1 MAHKIMALGVGVV
14 SILAQQVWAQD
25 GGTSK
30 LGSYGNTQLQ
40 KDTGDA
46 VTKVCQDFIA
56 AEANPATPLFAT
68 CRSMVQTA
76 NELSGSGPTFDS
88 RGLDQAQLA
97 ASLQQIAT
105 EEFGATQTMAS
116 DLSSSRMDP
125 VITRLVEL
133 RAGARGFS
141 VVALLPGDT
150 SEALA
155 ANGVSNSSAS
165 LGGAAGDDLGSR
177 LGGFFNASYGT
188 GDNDGT
194 DRTNSFDFDSYNI
207 TAGMDYR
214 ISDDLVVGGAFNY
227 YEINSD
233 FDKTPEVSGGST
245 DVDGWGASIFGTWY
259 KDNLYV
265 DAIAGYASSDYDT
278 DRKIFIPSSNPS
290 VPGIVETA
298 TASPESDD
306 YTFGIGAGY
315 NFNHDALNW
324 GPYFRATYIK
334 VEIDDYREKG
344 AETSGLNLAVKGQDF
359 ARNAGLIPNGA
370 RRSRKPL
377 DVEHLAER
385 AREDQIVVCPSRAG
399 CQAPLCNLAFLIPQ
413 KVRRRLEH
421 LRFPLWVDRRT
432 IPCFCVWKRLA
443 LLQQNIRRRGSPP
456 DVTTDA
462 ASVRRAAA
470 DCFGRAD
477 QVWLW
482 S

>member
-1 MAHKIMALGVGVV
+1 MAHKIIALGVGVV
-14 SILAQQVWAQD
+14 SIMAQQVWAQ
-25 GGTSK
+25 T
-30 LGSYGNTQLQ
+30 LGDYGNTQLQ

-46 VTKVCQDFIA
+46 VAKVCKDFVA
-56 AEANPATPLFAT
+56 AKADPSIPLFAT

-88 RGLDQAQLA
+88 RGLSQTQLA
-97 ASLQQIAT
+97 DSLQQIAT

-141 VVALLPGDT
+141 VVGLLPGDA
-150 SEALA
+150 SEGLA

-165 LGGAAGDDLGSR
+165 LGGAAGDELGSR

-194 DRTNSFDFDSYNI
+194 DRTNSFDFDSYNV

-214 ISDDLVVGGAFNY
+214 IADDIVVGGAFNY

-233 FDKTPEVSGGST
+233 FDKTPEVAGGST
-245 DVDGWGASIFGTWY
+245 DVEGWGASIFGTWY

-278 DRKIFIPSSNPS
+278 DRKILIPSNNPS
-290 VPGIVETA
+290 VPAIVETA

-344 AETSGLNLAVKGQDF
+344 AETSGLNLDVKGQDWESMTT
-359 ARNAGLIPNGA
+359 ALGA
-370 RRSRKPL
+370 QLNYTVNQDFGVLVPY
-377 DVEHLAER
+377 V
-385 AREDQIVVCPSRAG
+385 RAG
-399 CQAPLCNLAFLIPQ
+399 WIHQFENDATDMTAVYVDDPRGNLLRAWTDEPDEDYAELGVGVSAVFRGGVQAFFNYDTILELDNLTSNLFTVG
-413 KVRRRLEH
+413 VRMEL
-421 LRFPLWVDRRT
+421 
-432 IPCFCVWKRLA
+432 
-443 LLQQNIRRRGSPP
+443 
-456 DVTTDA
+456 
-462 ASVRRAAA
+462 
-470 DCFGRAD
+470 
-477 QVWLW
+477 
-482 S
+482 